1 MASCFSLNY
10 PNGSIADHQ
19 PSLFFLDLCVDAG
32 CEDICVSEPNKIK
45 PTCLCRLGYSL
56 NDDGRTC
63 TGNDQK
69 P

>member
-1 MASCFSLNY
+1 MEVLLIDSS
-10 PNGSIADHQ
+10 
-19 PSLFFLDLCVDAG
+19 SLFFLDLCVDAG

-63 TGNDQK
+63 TGNNQASRL
-69 P
+69 